1 MTSEARPHHRLMP
14 TLAQVVDAA
23 DSLWPFRLQENWDA
37 SGLVTGRPDQPVQRI
52 LFAVDPVAPVIADA
66 LQRHVDLLITH
77 HPLLLRGATSVA
89 AHGFKGRVIHDLI
102 ENRCALLACHTN
114 ADSARRGVSDALIA
128 ATGVNPDDAAP
139 LFADGTDPNAGL
151 GRVGTLSRSVSLRE
165 LAHRLAT
172 NLPGTAQGLRIAGDP
187 DQMITTVAV
196 CGGAGD
202 SLFEEVRA
210 ARADVYITADLRHHP
225 ASEAREHA
233 LGPGGHGAPALIDAA
248 HAASEA
254 LWLPW
259 GAQDLQRTLAARGF
273 DVEVSVS
280 DVRTDPWDFRVASP
294 DSDST
299 PNHTSGET
307 S

>member
-1 MTSEARPHHRLMP
+1 MTSEAQAQHRSTP

-23 DSLWPFRLQENWDA
+23 DSLWPFRLQEDWDA
-37 SGLVTGRPDQPVQRI
+37 SGLITGRPDQPVRRV
-52 LFAVDPVAPVIADA
+52 LVAVDPVAPVIAEA
-66 LQRHVDLLITH
+66 LQRQADLVITH

-89 AHGFKGRVIHDLI
+89 ADGFKGQVIHDLI

-128 ATGVNPDDAAP
+128 ATGVNPDDAVP
-139 LFADGTDPNAGL
+139 LVPDDTYPNAGL
-151 GRVGTLSRSVSLRE
+151 GRVGALPRSVSLRE
-165 LAHRLAT
+165 LAQRLTT

-187 DQMITTVAV
+187 DRMITTVAV

-202 SLFEEVRA
+202 SLFDRVRA
-210 ARADVYITADLRHHP
+210 TGADVYITADLRHHL

-233 LGPGGHGAPALIDAA
+233 LGPGGDGTPALIDAA

-259 GAQDLQRTLAARGF
+259 GAEDLQRALAARGF
-273 DVEVSVS
+273 DVEISVS

-294 DSDST
+294 NSDPT
-299 PNHTSGET
+299 PHHITGE
-307 S
+307 SS

>member
-1 MTSEARPHHRLMP
+1 MTSEAQAQHRSTP

-23 DSLWPFRLQENWDA
+23 DSLWPFRLQEDWDA
-37 SGLVTGRPDQPVQRI
+37 SGLITGRPDQPVRRV
-52 LFAVDPVAPVIADA
+52 LVAVDPVAPVIAEA
-66 LQRHVDLLITH
+66 LQRQADLVITH

-89 AHGFKGRVIHDLI
+89 ADGFKGQVIHDLI

-128 ATGVNPDDAAP
+128 ATGVNPDDAVP
-139 LFADGTDPNAGL
+139 LVPDDTHPNAGL
-151 GRVGTLSRSVSLRE
+151 GRVGALPRSVSLRE
-165 LAHRLAT
+165 LAQRLTT

-187 DQMITTVAV
+187 DRMITTVAV

-202 SLFEEVRA
+202 SLFDRVRA
-210 ARADVYITADLRHHP
+210 TGADVYITADLRHHP

-233 LGPGGHGAPALIDAA
+233 LGPGGDGTPALIDAA

-259 GAQDLQRTLAARGF
+259 GAEDLQRALAARGF
-273 DVEVSVS
+273 DVEISVS

-294 DSDST
+294 NSDPT
-299 PNHTSGET
+299 PHHITGE
-307 S
+307 SS